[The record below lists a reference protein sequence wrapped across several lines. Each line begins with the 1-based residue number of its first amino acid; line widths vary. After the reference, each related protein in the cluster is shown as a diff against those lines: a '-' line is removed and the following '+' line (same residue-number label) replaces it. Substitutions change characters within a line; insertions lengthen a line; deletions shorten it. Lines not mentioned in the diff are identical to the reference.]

1 MIWADRRLQFK
12 SSVNTAVGALQ
23 DQRKQQAGETV
34 SHVLTETGQKRKV
47 QEERNHIAR
56 GTTTVTSTCML
67 GRTMH
72 ETGTS
77 MCMSRQAAPL
87 RVRQSVPAAGSAS
100 NFELLL
106 STIVYYRRRR
116 RSPPHNLW
124 PTAFR
129 FLISICFCSSRAGG
143 VRYGHGWSSAAMW
156 LVCAP
161 RVSESRHA
169 ATSQN
174 ENTNRNSSFRTAARP
189 AATRNDIHLDRKQM
203 KGAAGLQEH
212 LNAFRHATSISYN
225 DWEQ

>member
-1 MIWADRRLQFK
+1 MQFK

-106 STIVYYRRRR
+106 STIVYYRRRQ
-116 RSPPHNLW
+116 RSPPPQPLTNGIPVSYLDLLL
-124 PTAFR
+124 FV
-129 FLISICFCSSRAGG
+129 AGG
-143 VRYGHGWSSAAMW
+143 RRAIRSRLIVRRY
-156 LVCAP
+156 V
-161 RVSESRHA
+161 
-169 ATSQN
+169 
-174 ENTNRNSSFRTAARP
+174 ARMC
-189 AATRNDIHLDRKQM
+189 TQ
-203 KGAAGLQEH
+203 
-212 LNAFRHATSISYN
+212 S
-225 DWEQ
+225 